1 MFDLLDG
8 LRVLDLGTGVSG
20 PYCAK
25 LLLDA
30 GASVVRVE
38 PPGGDPLRSVGPP
51 VEDGAGAAFA
61 FCNAGKQSVVLDYA
75 QPDGARRLWDLLRW
89 ADIVIENEAPGV
101 LARHGFGPGDVLAAR
116 PSLVYVSITGYGQTG
131 PRRDWRI
138 TELTIGA
145 AGGMVDLN
153 GADDREPIAYPGNVM
168 AIWGGAAAAAGAL
181 AAWRHA
187 RRTGVGQHV
196 DVSMQE
202 AIASTLFLFYAD
214 YEYTGAIQP
223 RGQRE
228 LLEASDGDLYLR
240 WVGSPDWDEFA
251 IAMDTLELATRP
263 ELGPPDGQALHF
275 DEIMRL
281 LGETVK
287 TNTREH
293 WRDVAMEHGF
303 LTGPLQRPDEVFA
316 CPHLA
321 ARDFFDELRLASG
334 RGLRLPRHPLHRGP
348 RPPRPAPHG
357 PSLGPAHRRR
367 LRRAPR

>member
-1 MFDLLDG
+1 MFDMLHG

-75 QPDGARRLWDLLRW
+75 QPDGARRLWELLRW

-116 PSLVYVSITGYGQTG
+116 PAMVYVSITGYGQTG

-153 GADDREPIAYPGNVM
+153 GADDREPLAYPGHVM
-168 AIWGGAAAAAGAL
+168 AIWSGAAAAAGAL

-187 RRTGVGQHV
+187 RRTGIGQHV

-202 AIASTLFLFYAD
+202 AIASTLFLYYAD

-228 LLEASDGDLYLR
+228 LLEASRRRSLPALGGLAGLGR
-240 WVGSPDWDEFA
+240 VRHRHGHAGTRHPARVGSA
-251 IAMDTLELATRP
+251 
-263 ELGPPDGQALHF
+263 
-275 DEIMRL
+275 
-281 LGETVK
+281 
-287 TNTREH
+287 
-293 WRDVAMEHGF
+293 
-303 LTGPLQRPDEVFA
+303 QRP
-316 CPHLA
+316 
-321 ARDFFDELRLASG
+321 S
-334 RGLRLPRHPLHRGP
+334 
-348 RPPRPAPHG
+348 PP
-357 PSLGPAHRRR
+357 
-367 LRRAPR
+367 LRRDHAPARRDREDEARASTGGTWPWSTAS